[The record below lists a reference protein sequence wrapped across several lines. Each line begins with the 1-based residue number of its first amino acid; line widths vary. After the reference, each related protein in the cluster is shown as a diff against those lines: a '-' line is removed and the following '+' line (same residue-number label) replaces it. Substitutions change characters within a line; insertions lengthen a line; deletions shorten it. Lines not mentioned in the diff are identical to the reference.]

1 MSKERYEK
9 FMRLAI
15 EEAKKSTEPLKCG
28 VVIVKD
34 GEVIAKAH
42 NSQRASNNSSAHA
55 EIKAVGIAGQ
65 VVGNRNLDGCDVY
78 CTCEPC
84 VMCVSAISFAKIE
97 RLFFGVSLADVSPA
111 DKRIDISID
120 EFMKKA
126 PHKFK
131 VIKNFLEEECK
142 ALTA

>member
-1 MSKERYEK
+1 MITEQNEK

-15 EEAKKSTEPLKCG
+15 EEAKKSSEPLKCG

-34 GEVIAKAH
+34 GKVIAKTY
-42 NSQRASNNSSAHA
+42 NSQRLSKDSSAHA
-55 EIKAVGIAGQ
+55 EIKAVGIAGH
-65 VVGNRNLDGCDVY
+65 VVGNKNLKGCDIY

-84 VMCVSAISFAKIE
+84 LMCVSAITFAKIE
-97 RLFFGVSLADVSPA
+97 KLFYGVSLPDVSPV

-120 EFMKKA
+120 DFLEKS

-131 VIKNFLEEECK
+131 VIKHFLEKENLGIEE
-142 ALTA
+142 

>member
-1 MSKERYEK
+1 MEKEQNEK

-15 EEAKKSTEPLKCG
+15 EEAKKSSEPLKCG

-34 GEVIAKAH
+34 EEVIAKTY
-42 NSQRASNNSSAHA
+42 NSQRESNNSSAHA
-55 EIKAVGIAGQ
+55 EIKALGVAGRAI
-65 VVGNRNLDGCDVY
+65 GNKNLDGCDIY

-84 VMCVSAISFAKIE
+84 IMCVSAVTFAKIE
-97 RLFFGVSLADVSPA
+97 RLFYGISLPDVSPK

-120 EFMKKA
+120 EFLEKT

-131 VIKNFLEEECK
+131 VIRNFLEEECK
-142 ALTA
+142 MLI